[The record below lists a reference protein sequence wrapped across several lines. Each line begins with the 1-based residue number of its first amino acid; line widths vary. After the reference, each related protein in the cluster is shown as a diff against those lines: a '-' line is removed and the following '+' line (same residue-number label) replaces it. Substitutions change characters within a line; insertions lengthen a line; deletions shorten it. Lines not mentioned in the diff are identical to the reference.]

1 MSDGPRTALGEP
13 RLVGLALAAVA
24 VLVLCIGALF
34 ATDDVWIVVL
44 IVPVIALVGVAV
56 AVGFWRM
63 LAAGGDNVSSADTD
77 DATDTVERG
86 S

>member
-1 MSDGPRTALGEP
+1 VNEKPRTARGEP
-13 RLVGLALAAVA
+13 RLVGLTLVAVA

-44 IVPVIALVGVAV
+44 IVPVIALVAVAV

-77 DATDTVERG
+77 DATDTIERG